1 MVERRTDEDCR
12 GEEAPFAGRAVPPH
26 RQGRRVPEEPWLLR
40 KCNDTVTIACAAFEI
55 ISRGEQLTQAKGEY
69 ETGTGKERA
78 QERDRRLSAE
88 RDVAVGGAG

>member
-1 MVERRTDEDCR
+1 MFRIR
-12 GEEAPFAGRAVPPH
+12 G
-26 RQGRRVPEEPWLLR
+26 WLLR
-40 KCNDTVTIACAAFEI
+40 KCNDTVTIACAVFEI

-88 RDVAVGGAG
+88 RDVAIRRAISGRYGLAVATANGRVVWM